1 MVVESPGAGEAVLVL
16 AMGMGGIESVGEA
29 SLAGIACQV
38 VPLLVER
45 AQEPRLRLEEEGV
58 RRVGIWSEIGSLEQ
72 GVEAVMAERVRIQV
86 PEPPVLL
93 PSPSKDSESSL
104 LVAVRT

>member
-16 AMGMGGIESVGEA
+16 AMGMGGIGSVGEA

-45 AQEPRLRLEEEGV
+45 AQEPRLRLVEEGV
-58 RRVGIWSEIGSLEQ
+58 RVVGIWL
-72 GVEAVMAERVRIQV
+72 VMGRVLQDVPDEMSPRVRIQV
-86 PEPPVLL
+86 PEPPSV
-93 PSPSKDSESSL
+93 SESSL